1 MSVVF
6 PAARWW
12 TVRGNQPYIFEW
24 FKRRQIVDAIF
35 EAYLEKW
42 GDEGHMGEE
51 KDIWT

>member
-12 TVRGNQPYIFEW
+12 TVRGTLHFEW
-24 FKRRQIVDAIF
+24 LKRRQIADAIF

-42 GDEGHMGEE
+42 GVGNGEM
-51 KDIWT
+51 KDTHE